1 MSESGNSG
9 TSILLPGARVS
20 VFTKDGETIE
30 TVRALVG
37 DWRFARVVLKAH
49 EGDVNDAISLYEKE
63 ASPDLV
69 IVQTE
74 EIDDAF
80 AQRLEALGGCCAEGT
95 GAIVI
100 GPVNDV
106 YLYRRLIGMGV
117 NDYLVRPVK
126 PLILG
131 EVIAKS
137 LIEKMGASGC
147 RLIAVAGAKGG
158 VGTSLLAQILASGIA
173 DQLHQKTLLL
183 DAAGSWST
191 TGVGLGF
198 EATTTLTEALK
209 GGVSGDEQRL
219 NRMLFASGDRLSV
232 LASGGDVM
240 LEHAVAPDQ
249 IEKLLNV
256 FMVKFPVIVFD
267 LSSAPVPVR
276 RSILARAHKV
286 LLASMPTLPSLRLAR
301 TLLLEIKEL
310 RGGSAEGVDLVL
322 NMQGFAPTAEATKS
336 DIESALDCKPAA
348 TLPFNPK
355 LFAGLESQGKKFTE
369 DKAGADVARV
379 LVALVQKIIGAES
392 EDSPSSEKHKQG
404 GGMGGLL
411 NILKSK

>member
-30 TVRALVG
+30 TVRALAE

-49 EGDVNDAISLYEKE
+49 EGDVNDAIALYGTET
-63 ASPDLV
+63 SPDLV

-74 EIDDAF
+74 QIDDAF
-80 AQRLEALGGCCAEGT
+80 AERLETLGGRCAEGT

-106 YLYRRLIGMGV
+106 YLYRRLIAMGV

-137 LIEKMGASGC
+137 LIEKMGASGS
-147 RLIAVAGAKGG
+147 RLIAVTGAKGG
-158 VGTSLLAQILASGIA
+158 VGTSLLAQSLACGLA

-191 TGVGLGF
+191 IGVGLGF

-209 GGVSGDEQRL
+209 VAAAADEQRL
-219 NRMLFASGDRLSV
+219 SRMLFASGERLSV

-240 LEHAVAPDQ
+240 LEHNASPDQ

-267 LSSAPVPVR
+267 LSQAPIPVR

-286 LLASMPTLPSLRLAR
+286 LLVSTPTLPSLRLAR

-310 RGGSAEGVDLVL
+310 RGGSAEGTDLIL

-348 TLPFNPK
+348 ALPFNPK
-355 LFAGLESQGKKFTE
+355 LFAGLESQGKKFTD
-369 DKAGADVARV
+369 DKAGAEVART
-379 LVALVQKIIGAES
+379 LVSLVQKLIGAELDES
-392 EDSPSSEKHKQG
+392 SVSEKHKHAS
-404 GGMGGLL
+404 GMGGLF

>member
-1 MSESGNSG
+1 MSESGSSG

-30 TVRALVG
+30 TVRALEA

-49 EGDVNDAISLYEKE
+49 QGDVNDAVALYSKE
-63 ASPDLV
+63 TSPDLV
-69 IVQTE
+69 IVQTDV
-74 EIDDAF
+74 IDDSF
-80 AQRLEALGGCCAEGT
+80 ASCLEALGGCCAEGT

-106 YLYRRLIGMGV
+106 YLYRKLIGMGV

-126 PLILG
+126 PHILG

-137 LIEKMGASGC
+137 LIEKMGTSGS
-147 RLIAVAGAKGG
+147 RLVAIAGAKGG
-158 VGTSLLAQILASGIA
+158 VGTSIIAQILACGLA

-198 EATTTLTEALK
+198 EATTTLAEALK
-209 GGVSGDEQRL
+209 VAGTADEARL
-219 NRMLFASGDRLSV
+219 NRMLFTSGERLSV

-240 LEHAVAPDQ
+240 LEHAVTPEQ

-267 LSSAPVPVR
+267 LSQAPVSVR
-276 RSILARAHKV
+276 RSLLARAHRV
-286 LLASMPTLPSLRLAR
+286 ILVSTATLPSLRHAR
-301 TLLLEIKEL
+301 TLLHEIKEL
-310 RGGSAEGVDLVL
+310 RGGSVQETDLVL
-322 NMQGFAPTAEATKS
+322 NMQGFAPGAEPTKG
-336 DIESALDCKPAA
+336 DIEAALDCKPAA
-348 TLPFNPK
+348 ILPFNPK
-355 LFAGLESQGKKFTE
+355 LFAGLESQGKKFTG
-369 DKAGADVARV
+369 DKAGADVARI
-379 LVALVQKIIGAES
+379 LVALVQKALGGTAE
-392 EDSPSSEKHKQG
+392 EAPASEKSRSA
-404 GGMGGLL
+404 GGLL
-411 NILKSK
+411 GLLKSK